1 MPKNGIILH
10 TLLFCL
16 SLPLFSV
23 EWRFEPTDSSIH
35 LPEGW
40 ELFDNSESGRTS
52 FINPEG
58 TIIFQVSLYPG
69 STYTSDEEMMD
80 SHLQELDILESD
92 SSRFPF
98 QGGMVS
104 LADCIFLS
112 SGSNI
117 RGWFLFIDGTD
128 YDYYLTGITEESL
141 YADSLPWILSCLDS
155 FSINEEGRAKPGA
168 VSSFLTSDEGTL
180 YKTSLEFCGRQIPF
194 EYLSGREDAS
204 QLLIE
209 REATILNSYK
219 DPDNFAAA
227 WKRYYQ
233 IISRDTAWELRE
245 ISDFLEEML
254 AGKSNRE
261 KAEMVLSWLQEFEYG
276 SSDSFSD
283 LLAPVKVLLNR
294 TGDCDAL
301 GLVYCSIM
309 NSMGIPSLLMV
320 SYIYSHSM
328 SAVLVDDGGAGFLY
342 NEDRYVVA
350 ELTKKVKLGMI
361 SQDMA
366 DMKNWIVISLI
377 PQQYR
382 SISII
387 E

>member
-1 MPKNGIILH
+1 MLRKGV
-10 TLLFCL
+10 LLYSFLLCL
-16 SLPLFSV
+16 SLPLFSI

-40 ELFDNSESGRTS
+40 DLFDNSESGRTS
-52 FINPEG
+52 FINPEE

-69 STYTSDEEMMD
+69 TTYGSDEQMMD

-98 QGGMVS
+98 QGEMVS
-104 LADCIFLS
+104 LADCTFLS
-112 SGSNI
+112 TGSNI
-117 RGWFLFIDGTD
+117 RGWFLFIDGID
-128 YDYYLTGITEESL
+128 YDYYLTCITEESL
-141 YADSLPWILSCLDS
+141 YTDSLPWILSCLDS
-155 FSINEEGRAKPGA
+155 FSINEEGRTKPGA
-168 VSSFLTSDEGTL
+168 ISAFLTSDEGAL
-180 YKTSLEFCGRQIPF
+180 QKTSLDFSGGQIPF
-194 EYLSGREDAS
+194 EYFSGRGDAS

-209 REATILNSYK
+209 REASILNSYK
-219 DPDNFAAA
+219 DPDSFAAA
-227 WKRYYQ
+227 WRRYYQ
-233 IISRDTAWELRE
+233 LISRDTAWELRG
-245 ISDFLEEML
+245 ISDSLEQML

-261 KAEMVLSWLQEFEYG
+261 KAEVVLSWLQEFEYG

-283 LLAPVKVLLNR
+283 LLAPVRVLLHR

-342 NEDRYVVA
+342 GEDRYVVA
-350 ELTKKVKLGMI
+350 ELTKKVELGMI
-361 SQDMA
+361 SQEMA
-366 DMKNWIVISLI
+366 DMKNWIVVSLT